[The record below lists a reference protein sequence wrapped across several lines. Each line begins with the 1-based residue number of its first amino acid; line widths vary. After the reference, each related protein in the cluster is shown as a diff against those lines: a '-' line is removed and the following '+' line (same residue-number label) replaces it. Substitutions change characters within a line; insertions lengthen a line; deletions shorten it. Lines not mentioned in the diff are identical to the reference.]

1 MNDESKDFNYTVGIF
16 DVICRAIRKR
26 VEEGAKDGKTY
37 GIGVY
42 TDEYCKQELMTN
54 VMKSTE
60 ERMQIAKSFEGVDFV
75 FSVDTKDHEKIDA
88 LAQQAYEDYLADKK
102 KEEQPKRFKL
112 GFVIGSFDMLHLGH
126 LEHIDMTKQLCEK
139 VVAVLKTDERIHKN
153 KNKWPKQS
161 TIERAAVLQMM
172 TQIHDIM
179 YMDVDTTRQDI
190 VNDILERFPD
200 IDPKNIVAVFGSDLQ
215 AKEEPFT
222 HTDWDKINVVFT
234 PRSKEK
240 MKIVSST
247 HYGQVCEENGG
258 IHALEERE
266 EANLE

>member
-1 MNDESKDFNYTVGIF
+1 MSDKEKEYNVITGIF
-16 DVICRAIRKR
+16 DIITKGIRRSVLEKSN
-26 VEEGAKDGKTY
+26 GGKPL

-75 FSVDTKDHEKIDA
+75 FSVDTKDHDKIDA

-139 VVAVLKTDERIHKN
+139 VIAVLKTDERIHK
-153 KNKWPKQS
+153 K
-161 TIERAAVLQMM
+161 
-172 TQIHDIM
+172 
-179 YMDVDTTRQDI
+179 
-190 VNDILERFPD
+190 
-200 IDPKNIVAVFGSDLQ
+200 
-215 AKEEPFT
+215 
-222 HTDWDKINVVFT
+222 
-234 PRSKEK
+234 
-240 MKIVSST
+240 
-247 HYGQVCEENGG
+247 
-258 IHALEERE
+258 
-266 EANLE
+266 

>member
-1 MNDESKDFNYTVGIF
+1 MIKGLTDEEV
-16 DVICRAIRKR
+16 RKR

-215 AKEEPFT
+215 AKEEPFI